1 MEQLLLK
8 LLQLLLLKLVQTD
21 ARISSGA
28 WAVKI
33 IIFYIKKILG
43 MVLSSFCYF
52 SNHILVKTFNSLNS
66 ASYSLEY
73 RYNIVALFL
82 TVLTAHLIGVSGH
95 ITVLTM
101 SLPCST
107 QHSHVSA
114 CYSIGSAYLV
124 YRAVLTVVSAYYLTD
139 NAYLMFILQW
149 SMLTWQCTMFICQCS
164 LLNWQCLPTN
174 YPTVFSA
181 YLAVLACDFVPM
193 SLGSSDVSLAF
204 FIWPFCLTCLPIMA
218 AKFLTRLLLLLRI
231 SDSV

>member
-82 TVLTAHLIGVSGH
+82 TVLTAHLIGLSGH
-95 ITVLTM
+95 MTVLTM

-107 QHSHVSA
+107 QYSHVSA
-114 CYSIGSAYLV
+114 CYSIGS
-124 YRAVLTVVSAYYLTD
+124 
-139 NAYLMFILQW
+139 AYLMFILQW